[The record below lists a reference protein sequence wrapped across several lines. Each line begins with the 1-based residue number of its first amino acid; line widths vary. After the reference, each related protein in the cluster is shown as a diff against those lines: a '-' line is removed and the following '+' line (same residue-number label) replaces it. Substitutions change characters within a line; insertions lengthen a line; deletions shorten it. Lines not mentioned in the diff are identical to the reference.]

1 MPFLGWVS
9 PLTGTFLVL
18 RVVSEGQILGTHA
31 PQRSLDLVLLVS
43 VTLADGL
50 LLGLHASLPSLT
62 RAG

>member
-1 MPFLGWVS
+1 MW
-9 PLTGTFLVL
+9 

-31 PQRSLDLVLLVS
+31 PQRSPDLVLLVS

-50 LLGLHASLPSLT
+50 LLGLHVSLPSLT